1 MEVIEWT
8 DGTIN
13 PKFWGYQAKDSGKKK
28 VVKGDLNLTIDVDE
42 LHNKVRKEY
51 KKIKKYMNSSIYTFA
66 MMDGNEKIVTDLLKD
81 QEDG

>member
-1 MEVIEWT
+1 MDGRDDQPEVLGLPT
-8 DGTIN
+8 
-13 PKFWGYQAKDSGKKK
+13 KDSERKK

-51 KKIKKYMNSSIYTFA
+51 KKIKKYMKSSIYTVA

>member
-1 MEVIEWT
+1 MDGRDDQPEVL
-8 DGTIN
+8 GL
-13 PKFWGYQAKDSGKKK
+13 PSKGFGKEKK

-51 KKIKKYMNSSIYTFA
+51 KKIKKYMKSSIYTVA